1 MMAKAVLFLNVAR
14 TSRMSFDEAVVFI
27 LSGDLLPIVGLLFL
41 LVRWHR

>member
-1 MMAKAVLFLNVAR
+1 MMAKAVLFLHVAR
-14 TSRMSFDEAVVFI
+14 TSSLSFDKAIVFI